1 MKRRDYILNKLAKKI
16 ILSVISMSAVLGTS
30 ALAADLSGWAV
41 SDYQQANEAGLVSYS
56 VVSNNLKDNITREEF
71 CELAVNLYEKLTGED
86 MIEPEVSP
94 FEDTDSMAVAQA
106 YCYGMVSGTGDNT
119 FTPDRL
125 VTREEMAKMLVSTL
139 TASDVNFNLSDGYD
153 DADVV
158 NAFEDSD
165 EVSSWAKSSVITM
178 LNYSLMSGVDDENFS
193 PLGSTTREQAISS
206 INRSYNTFKSGDYS
220 IELPEITLPED
231 GAEIE
236 EGNFTVSWTPVSN
249 AQAYH
254 VIIKDANAS
263 SVLLSDVYDSES
275 IEVSEGSLRAGND
288 YSITIGAVI
297 ADGSE
302 VYSLPVDF
310 KYVAKPIIPNSE
322 YIQENPAAQGLLTE
336 AAKYLGVPYLWG
348 GTTPSGFDCSGF
360 VQYVCRANGI
370 SIPRIADDQL
380 HGPGTYET
388 RGELQPGD
396 LVFFGSGGYASHV
409 GMYVGDGMMI
419 HAPSTGK
426 VIQYTSIDSSYYSSR
441 FLGGKR
447 VID

>member
-1 MKRRDYILNKLAKKI
+1 M
-16 ILSVISMSAVLGTS
+16 
-30 ALAADLSGWAV
+30 
-41 SDYQQANEAGLVSYS
+41 
-56 VVSNNLKDNITREEF
+56 
-71 CELAVNLYEKLTGED
+71 
-86 MIEPEVSP
+86 
-94 FEDTDSMAVAQA
+94 
-106 YCYGMVSGTGDNT
+106 
-119 FTPDRL
+119 
-125 VTREEMAKMLVSTL
+125 
-139 TASDVNFNLSDGYD
+139 
-153 DADVV
+153 
-158 NAFEDSD
+158 
-165 EVSSWAKSSVITM
+165 
-178 LNYSLMSGVDDENFS
+178 
-193 PLGSTTREQAISS
+193 GSTTREQAISS

-263 SVLLSDVYDSES
+263 SVLLSDVYDGES

>member
-1 MKRRDYILNKLAKKI
+1 
-16 ILSVISMSAVLGTS
+16 
-30 ALAADLSGWAV
+30 
-41 SDYQQANEAGLVSYS
+41 
-56 VVSNNLKDNITREEF
+56 
-71 CELAVNLYEKLTGED
+71 
-86 MIEPEVSP
+86 
-94 FEDTDSMAVAQA
+94 MAVAQA

-139 TASDVNFNLSDGYD
+139 TASEVNFNLSDGYD

-263 SVLLSDVYDSES
+263 SVLLSDVYDGES
-275 IEVSEGSLRAGND
+275 VEVSEGSLRAGND